1 MIIIVALALL
11 VASAFI
17 TRQLVRNSHRFSQ
30 MDIPNERSSHLTP
43 TPRGGG
49 IAFVTTSLVGFLL
62 LLLNNSLDAAEILAL
77 CCAGAIV
84 AIAGHLD
91 DRQKISGAMVRLIF
105 HALGAIILI
114 VGIGFPSQISLFDR
128 TVNTG
133 VIGSILGVL
142 YLVWLLNLFNF
153 MDGTDGIAAIEAIFV
168 CIAGAILNYHVLSDI
183 NLSTASIILATSTL
197 GFLLYNWSP
206 AKIFMGDSGSMIM
219 GFLAALMTIYF
230 LQANERT
237 TGVLLLH
244 IDAMVFAF
252 AVLIIPVLDSVRVV
266 FIRVFILKRSP
277 FSADRNHIH
286 HSLLDIGLKHSQA
299 TLALVLVNVFFI
311 LITYYLNDYLRAMYL
326 LITISLL
333 ALAFSQVPFLIKNH
347 QKKIGRKKVV

>member
-1 MIIIVALALL
+1 MTIILSFALFL
-11 VASAFI
+11 VSAFM
-17 TRQLVRNSHRFSQ
+17 TRQLVVNSHRFSK

-49 IAFVTTSLVGFLL
+49 IAFVAASLVGFLL
-62 LLLNNSLDAAEILAL
+62 LLLNSELDRADLLAL

-91 DRQKISGAMVRLIF
+91 DRQKISGATIRLGF

-153 MDGTDGIAAIEAIFV
+153 MDGTDGIAASEATFV
-168 CIAGAILNYHVLSDI
+168 CVAGAVLNFHVLSDI
-183 NLSTASIILATSTL
+183 NFSATAIILATSAF

-206 AKIFMGDSGSMIM
+206 AKIFMGDVGSGYLGIAIGGLSLMAAKQQHELLWVWIIL
-219 GFLAALMTIYF
+219 LAVFVCDATITLIRRLLRKQKPHVAHRSHAYQHLAIRF
-230 LQANERT
+230 NSHAKVSLLLLAVNIVWLLPIAFFVANKQLAGT
-237 TGVLLLH
+237 TGVVV
-244 IDAMVFAF
+244 AYVP
-252 AVLIIPVLDSVRVV
+252 LIV
-266 FIRVFILKRSP
+266 
-277 FSADRNHIH
+277 A
-286 HSLLDIGLKHSQA
+286 A
-299 TLALVLVNVFFI
+299 LALGAGKDSATN
-311 LITYYLNDYLRAMYL
+311 
-326 LITISLL
+326 
-333 ALAFSQVPFLIKNH
+333 
-347 QKKIGRKKVV
+347 